1 MKLTWIFLGYLLQAP
16 MAVSSSGMA
25 SSLQFAIVDD
35 DPRIR
40 SALKDE
46 FDDLGLKARFFD
58 NTFEL
63 IDFFAIEKI
72 SGVFVDLLL
81 PQMNGIEC
89 IKRLRLVGYKGP
101 VYIFTGLCDP
111 EMKKQAIE
119 AGATDYII
127 KSDLF
132 NSLPDITAA
141 CIVS

>member
-1 MKLTWIFLGYLLQAP
+1 MKAEIITIGDEILIGQIIDTNSSWIADQL
-16 MAVSSSGMA
+16 VS
-25 SSLQFAIVDD
+25 
-35 DPRIR
+35 
-40 SALKDE
+40 
-46 FDDLGLKARFFD
+46 
-58 NTFEL
+58 
-63 IDFFAIEKI
+63 
-72 SGVFVDLLL
+72 
-81 PQMNGIEC
+81 NGIEC